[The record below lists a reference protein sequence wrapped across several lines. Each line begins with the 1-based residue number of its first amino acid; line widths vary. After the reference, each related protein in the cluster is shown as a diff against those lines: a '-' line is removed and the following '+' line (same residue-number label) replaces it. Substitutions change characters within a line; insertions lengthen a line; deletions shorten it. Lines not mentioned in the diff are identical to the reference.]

1 MPNTVVTK
9 LVTHSLANPT
19 SLHHCDG
26 NIVVGVSVVGCRR
39 GWIHPGYG
47 PPPFY
52 LRPLFLPAPGYEGT
66 VSGCGCCQAL
76 SSPPPLLH
84 LLSGTSFPP
93 LLHPHQTVIQDRRC
107 SLRATL
113 ADWFPFLGALR
124 APWPVQVFPA
134 ADTGQYWFSQPLGS
148 GQYWFSYRFF
158 RFLY

>member
-9 LVTHSLANPT
+9 LVT
-19 SLHHCDG
+19 
-26 NIVVGVSVVGCRR
+26 RR
-39 GWIHPGYG
+39 LGQRDFETGPLFDTLLPASSPA
-47 PPPFY
+47 PPPLLLPCPDT
-52 LRPLFLPAPGYEGT
+52 LRIPI

-134 ADTGQYWFSQPLGS
+134 ADTGQYWFFLASGIWPVLVFLSVFPFSVLIMGS
-148 GQYWFSYRFF
+148 TGFS
-158 RFLY
+158 